1 MKQFYILIIF
11 VFISVFSQANQDS
24 LFIKKIYNEAL
35 VKGKSYETLR
45 SLCKNVGARIT
56 GSAEA
61 EMAIYWGKQVL
72 ESYGFDKVY
81 LQKIKVPHWE
91 RGTKEA
97 AWAINKKGEI
107 LKLDVIALG
116 GSIGT
121 NGSIEGE
128 IIEFKTLEDL
138 KNSNAKKIEGKIV
151 FINQPFDQSLL
162 QTFRAY
168 GACYPVRGHGAVE
181 ASKKGAK
188 AVIIR
193 SLATPI
199 DNHPHTGVMSYE
211 KEVIKIPAAAIS
223 TMSSNTLS
231 HWLDNGKVTLKL
243 EMDCKMLEDI
253 ESFNVIAEMTGTKDH
268 SIITFGGHL
277 DSWDVGEGAHD
288 DGAGIA
294 HSIEALRLL
303 KSLGYK
309 SNHTLRLVLFMN
321 EENGNMGG
329 KTYAKI
335 CKDNGEKHICAI
347 ESDRGGFLPVGFDI
361 VGDKNQ
367 IKFIKSFEKLL
378 YNFQLYKF
386 DKGYGGV
393 DINPLREY
401 YPKMLQLGMAISS
414 QRYFNYH
421 HSKADVFEAVNK
433 RELELGCAAMA
444 TMIYLVDRHI

>member
-1 MKQFYILIIF
+1 M
-11 VFISVFSQANQDS
+11 
-24 LFIKKIYNEAL
+24 
-35 VKGKSYETLR
+35 
-45 SLCKNVGARIT
+45 
-56 GSAEA
+56 
-61 EMAIYWGKQVL
+61 
-72 ESYGFDKVY
+72 
-81 LQKIKVPHWE
+81 
-91 RGTKEA
+91 RG
-97 AWAINKKGEI
+97 
-107 LKLDVIALG
+107 
-116 GSIGT
+116 
-121 NGSIEGE
+121 
-128 IIEFKTLEDL
+128 
-138 KNSNAKKIEGKIV
+138 
-151 FINQPFDQSLL
+151 
-162 QTFRAY
+162 Y
-168 GACYPVRGHGAVE
+168 GAVE
-181 ASKKGAK
+181 AAKKGAK

-211 KEVIKIPAAAIS
+211 EDVTKVPAAAIS
-223 TMSSNTLS
+223 TLSSNKLS
-231 HWLDNGKVTLKL
+231 KWLTQGKVNLKL
-243 EMDCKMLEDI
+243 EMDCKMLKDI
-253 ESFNVIAEMTGTKDH
+253 ESFNVIAEMEGSKDN
-268 SIITFGGHL
+268 SVITFGGHL

-303 KSLGYK
+303 KTLGYK

-335 CKDNGEKHICAI
+335 CKDKGEKHICAI

-361 VGDKNQ
+361 VGDDAQ
-367 IKFIKSFEKLL
+367 VKFIKSFEKVL

-401 YPKMLQLGMAISS
+401 YPEMLQLGMAISS

-421 HSKADVFEAVNK
+421 HTEADVFEAVNQ

-444 TMIYLVDRHI
+444 TMIYLIDKHI